1 MESDNRAIPG
11 LYVAGVDQGSVYS
24 VPYYTN
30 EGSSVG
36 LALGAGAY
44 VADEILGA

>member
-1 MESDNRAIPG
+1 MDKENKAIPG

-36 LALGAGAY
+36 LALGSGAY
-44 VADEILGA
+44 VAAEILGA